1 MSWDESLG
9 IYLND
14 HLAGATTGMELAE
27 KLCTANPDGQ
37 LGADLSSLVS
47 EIRTDR
53 VTLEGLMESLGVGQS
68 TVKQVAGWGAEKLS
82 RLKLS
87 TRLTGNP
94 DLTRMLE
101 METLSLGIEG
111 KLAMWQALKGIDGLD
126 TELGRADFDRLIF
139 RARQQREVL
148 EPYRLEAAV
157 EAFTAPPDG

>member
-1 MSWDESLG
+1 VSWDESLG
-9 IYLND
+9 VYLND

-27 KLCTANPDGQ
+27 KLCKANPDGQ

-53 VTLEGLMESLGVGQS
+53 VTLQGLMESLGVSQS
-68 TVKQVAGWGAEKLS
+68 TVKQVAGWGAEKLT

-87 TRLTGNP
+87 TRLTGDP

-111 KLAMWQALKGIDGLD
+111 KLAMWLALREVAGIDARLAG
-126 TELGRADFDRLIF
+126 TDFDRLIE
-139 RARQQREVL
+139 RARLQRQKL
-148 EPYRLEAAV
+148 EPHRLEAAAK
-157 EAFTAPPDG
+157 AFAP

>member
-1 MSWDESLG
+1 VSWDESLG

-111 KLAMWQALKGIDGLD
+111 KLAMWLALREVAGIDARLAG
-126 TELGRADFDRLIF
+126 TDFDRLIE
-139 RARQQREVL
+139 RARLQRQKL
-148 EPYRLEAAV
+148 EPHRLEAAAR
-157 EAFTAPPDG
+157 AFAP